1 MIVNTVAFFRMCDFI
16 EEKGTPTHVEGY
28 EDGADF
34 VEIDTIQR
42 VSMEGFSG
50 WYFLVSE
57 VRQPDSK
64 AVSPISLLLFE
75 LHSTESL
82 DLLNRTLVG
91 ELIEISR
98 TGEIEVID
106 SVSGKRVTQCLV
118 PLVVEFVYKPNYK
131 PPIIFVTSRVCVP
144 RTQDVATLP
153 DFFRKWQLVDA
164 MKRLHKILGKR
175 QGTTT
180 LEASNTS
187 GVPTMDA
194 FGSSQSGSQQG
205 IGAGSQQGTGLVETL
220 TPAKV
225 VENAAR
231 VLESMQQFNE
241 LESAIST
248 LINLAKTLSLTF
260 WEKFLEMELTEQ
272 EEAFLNEGWAAIA
285 ETGAEKG
292 LEIAEEKFGCY
303 RDVIQQDVI
312 REREKRG
319 E

>member
-1 MIVNTVAFFRMCDFI
+1 MIVNSVAFFRMCDFI
-16 EEKGTPTHVEGY
+16 EEKGTPTHIDGY

-75 LHSTESL
+75 LHSTEGL
-82 DLLNRTLVG
+82 DLLSRTLVG

-153 DFFRKWQLVDA
+153 DFFRKWQLVVN
-164 MKRLHKILGKR
+164 RV
-175 QGTTT
+175 QGV
-180 LEASNTS
+180 S
-187 GVPTMDA
+187 TMDA

-205 IGAGSQQGTGLVETL
+205 TGADLQQGIGLAETL

-260 WEKFLEMELTEQ
+260 WEKFLGMELTEQ
-272 EEAFLNEGWAAIA
+272 EEAFLNKGWAAIA
-285 ETGAEKG
+285 ETGAEEG

-303 RDVIQQDVI
+303 REVIQQDVI

>member
-75 LHSTESL
+75 LHSIESL
-82 DLLNRTLVG
+82 DLLSRTLVD
-91 ELIEISR
+91 ELIEVSR

-118 PLVVEFVYKPNYK
+118 PLVVEFVYKPNYR

-153 DFFRKWQLVDA
+153 DFFRKWQLVVN
-164 MKRLHKILGKR
+164 RV
-175 QGTTT
+175 QGV
-180 LEASNTS
+180 S
-187 GVPTMDA
+187 TMDA

-205 IGAGSQQGTGLVETL
+205 TGADSQQGIGSSETL
-220 TPAKV
+220 TPAMV

-231 VLESMQQFNE
+231 ALESMQQFNE

-260 WEKFLEMELTEQ
+260 WEKFLGMELTEQ
-272 EEAFLNEGWAAIA
+272 EEAFLNKGWAAIA
-285 ETGAEKG
+285 ETGAEEG

-319 E
+319 EWRRMRE

>member
-16 EEKGTPTHVEGY
+16 EEKGTPTHVDGY

-82 DLLNRTLVG
+82 DLLSRTLVG

-106 SVSGKRVTQCLV
+106 SISGKRVTQCLV

-153 DFFRKWQLVDA
+153 DFFRKWQLVVN
-164 MKRLHKILGKR
+164 RV
-175 QGTTT
+175 QGV
-180 LEASNTS
+180 S
-187 GVPTMDA
+187 TMDA
-194 FGSSQSGSQQG
+194 FDSSQSGSQQG
-205 IGAGSQQGTGLVETL
+205 TGAGSQQGTSAGSQQGTGLAETL

-260 WEKFLEMELTEQ
+260 WEKFLGMELTEQ

-303 RDVIQQDVI
+303 REVIQQDVI

>member
-1 MIVNTVAFFRMCDFI
+1 MIVNSLAFFRMCDFI
-16 EEKGTPTHVEGY
+16 EEKGTPTHVDGY

-34 VEIDTIQR
+34 VEIDTIKR
-42 VSMEGFSG
+42 VSMEDFSG
-50 WYFLVSE
+50 LYFLVSE
-57 VRQPDSK
+57 VRQPDSN
-64 AVSPISLLLFE
+64 AVSPISMLLFE
-75 LHSTESL
+75 LCSIESL
-82 DLLNRTLVG
+82 DLLSRTLVD
-91 ELIEISR
+91 ELIKVSR

-118 PLVVEFVYKPNYK
+118 PLVVEFVYKPNYR
-131 PPIIFVTSRVCVP
+131 PPMIFVTSRVCVP

-153 DFFRKWQLVDA
+153 DFFRKWQLVVN
-164 MKRLHKILGKR
+164 RV
-175 QGTTT
+175 QGV
-180 LEASNTS
+180 S
-187 GVPTMDA
+187 TMDA

-205 IGAGSQQGTGLVETL
+205 TGAGSQQGTGLAETL

-260 WEKFLEMELTEQ
+260 WEKFLGMELTEQ
-272 EEAFLNEGWAAIA
+272 EEAFLNKGWAAIA
-285 ETGAEKG
+285 ETGAEEG
-292 LEIAEEKFGCY
+292 LEIAKEKFGCY
-303 RDVIQQDVI
+303 RDIIQQDVI

>member
-16 EEKGTPTHVEGY
+16 EEKGTSTHVEGY

-34 VEIDTIQR
+34 VEIDTIER

-82 DLLNRTLVG
+82 DLLSRTLVG

-153 DFFRKWQLVDA
+153 DFFRKWQLVVN
-164 MKRLHKILGKR
+164 RV
-175 QGTTT
+175 QGV
-180 LEASNTS
+180 S
-187 GVPTMDA
+187 TMDA
-194 FGSSQSGSQQG
+194 FDSSQSGSQQG
-205 IGAGSQQGTGLVETL
+205 TGAGSQQGTGLAETL

-260 WEKFLEMELTEQ
+260 WEKFLGMELTEQ

-303 RDVIQQDVI
+303 REVIQQDVI

>member
-1 MIVNTVAFFRMCDFI
+1 MIVNSVAFFRMCDFI
-16 EEKGTPTHVEGY
+16 EEKGTPTHVDGY

-34 VEIDTIQR
+34 VEIDTIER

-82 DLLNRTLVG
+82 DLLSRTLVG

-144 RTQDVATLP
+144 RTQDVAALP
-153 DFFRKWQLVDA
+153 DFFRKWQLVVN
-164 MKRLHKILGKR
+164 RV
-175 QGTTT
+175 QGV
-180 LEASNTS
+180 S
-187 GVPTMDA
+187 TMDA

-205 IGAGSQQGTGLVETL
+205 TGAGSQQGTGLAETL

-285 ETGAEKG
+285 ETGADEG

>member
-1 MIVNTVAFFRMCDFI
+1 MIVSSVAFFRMCDFI
-16 EEKGTPTHVEGY
+16 EEKGTPTHIDGY

-34 VEIDTIQR
+34 VEIDTIER

-64 AVSPISLLLFE
+64 TVSPISLLLFE

-144 RTQDVATLP
+144 RTQDVAALS
-153 DFFRKWQLVDA
+153 DFFRKWQLVVN
-164 MKRLHKILGKR
+164 RV
-175 QGTTT
+175 QGV
-180 LEASNTS
+180 S
-187 GVPTMDA
+187 TMDA

-205 IGAGSQQGTGLVETL
+205 TSAGSQQGTGLAETL

-225 VENAAR
+225 VENAAK

-260 WEKFLEMELTEQ
+260 WEKFLGMELTEQ

-303 RDVIQQDVI
+303 RDIIQQDVI

>member
-1 MIVNTVAFFRMCDFI
+1 MIVNTVAFFRMCDFN

-75 LHSTESL
+75 LHSIESL
-82 DLLNRTLVG
+82 DLLSRTLVD

-118 PLVVEFVYKPNYK
+118 PLVVEFVYKPNYR

-153 DFFRKWQLVDA
+153 DFFRKWQLVVN
-164 MKRLHKILGKR
+164 RV
-175 QGTTT
+175 QGV
-180 LEASNTS
+180 S
-187 GVPTMDA
+187 TMDA

-205 IGAGSQQGTGLVETL
+205 TGADSQQGIGSSETL
-220 TPAKV
+220 TPAMV

-231 VLESMQQFNE
+231 ALESMQQFNE

-260 WEKFLEMELTEQ
+260 WEKFLGMELTEQ
-272 EEAFLNEGWAAIA
+272 EEAFLNKGWAAIA
-285 ETGAEKG
+285 ETGAEEG

-319 E
+319 EWRRMRG

>member
-34 VEIDTIQR
+34 VEIDTIER
-42 VSMEGFSG
+42 VSLEDFSG

-75 LHSTESL
+75 LRSIESL
-82 DLLNRTLVG
+82 DLLSRTLVD

-118 PLVVEFVYKPNYK
+118 PLVVEFVYKPNYR

-153 DFFRKWQLVDA
+153 DFFRKWQLVVN
-164 MKRLHKILGKR
+164 RV
-175 QGTTT
+175 QGV
-180 LEASNTS
+180 S
-187 GVPTMDA
+187 TMDA

-205 IGAGSQQGTGLVETL
+205 TGADSQQGIGSSETL
-220 TPAKV
+220 TPAMV

-231 VLESMQQFNE
+231 ALESMQQFNE

-260 WEKFLEMELTEQ
+260 WEKFLGMELTEQ
-272 EEAFLNEGWAAIA
+272 EEAFLNKGWAAIA
-285 ETGAEKG
+285 ETGAEEG

-319 E
+319 EWRRMRG

>member
-34 VEIDTIQR
+34 VEIDTIER

-64 AVSPISLLLFE
+64 TVSPISLLLFE

-153 DFFRKWQLVDA
+153 DFFRKWQLVVN
-164 MKRLHKILGKR
+164 RV
-175 QGTTT
+175 QGV
-180 LEASNTS
+180 S
-187 GVPTMDA
+187 TMDA

-205 IGAGSQQGTGLVETL
+205 TNAGSQQGTGLAETL

-285 ETGAEKG
+285 ETGAEEG

>member
-1 MIVNTVAFFRMCDFI
+1 MIVNSMAFFRMCDFI
-16 EEKGTPTHVEGY
+16 EEKGTSTHVDGY

-34 VEIDTIQR
+34 VEIDTIKR
-42 VSMEGFSG
+42 VSLEDFSG

-82 DLLNRTLVG
+82 DLLSRTLVD

-153 DFFRKWQLVDA
+153 DFFRKWQLVVN
-164 MKRLHKILGKR
+164 RV
-175 QGTTT
+175 QGV
-180 LEASNTS
+180 S
-187 GVPTMDA
+187 TMDA

-205 IGAGSQQGTGLVETL
+205 TGLAETL

-260 WEKFLEMELTEQ
+260 WEKFLGMELTEQ

-285 ETGAEKG
+285 ETGAEEG

>member
-34 VEIDTIQR
+34 VEIDTIER

-64 AVSPISLLLFE
+64 TVSPISLLLFE

-144 RTQDVATLP
+144 RTQDVAALP
-153 DFFRKWQLVDA
+153 DFFRKWQLVDN
-164 MKRLHKILGKR
+164 RV
-175 QGTTT
+175 QGV
-180 LEASNTS
+180 S
-187 GVPTMDA
+187 TMDA

-205 IGAGSQQGTGLVETL
+205 TNAGSQQGTGLAETL

-260 WEKFLEMELTEQ
+260 WEKFLGMELTEQ

-303 RDVIQQDVI
+303 RDIIQQDVI

>member
-1 MIVNTVAFFRMCDFI
+1 MIVNSVAFFRMCDFI

-82 DLLNRTLVG
+82 DLLNRTLVD
-91 ELIEISR
+91 ELIKISR

-131 PPIIFVTSRVCVP
+131 PPMIFVTSRVCVP
-144 RTQDVATLP
+144 RTQDVAALP
-153 DFFRKWQLVDA
+153 DFFRKWQLVVN
-164 MKRLHKILGKR
+164 RV
-175 QGTTT
+175 QGV
-180 LEASNTS
+180 S
-187 GVPTMDA
+187 TMDA

-205 IGAGSQQGTGLVETL
+205 IGAGSQQGTGLAETL

-248 LINLAKTLSLTF
+248 LINLVKTLSLTF

-272 EEAFLNEGWAAIA
+272 EEMFLNEGWAAIA
-285 ETGAEKG
+285 ETGAEEG

>member
-34 VEIDTIQR
+34 VEIDTIER
-42 VSMEGFSG
+42 VSLEDFSG

-75 LHSTESL
+75 LRSIESL
-82 DLLNRTLVG
+82 DLLSRTLVD
-91 ELIEISR
+91 ELIEVSR

-118 PLVVEFVYKPNYK
+118 PLVVEFVYKPNYR

-153 DFFRKWQLVDA
+153 DFFRKWQLVVN
-164 MKRLHKILGKR
+164 RV
-175 QGTTT
+175 QGV
-180 LEASNTS
+180 S
-187 GVPTMDA
+187 TMDA

-205 IGAGSQQGTGLVETL
+205 TGADSQQGIGSSETL
-220 TPAKV
+220 TPAMV

-231 VLESMQQFNE
+231 ALESMQQFNE

-260 WEKFLEMELTEQ
+260 WEKFLGMELTEQ
-272 EEAFLNEGWAAIA
+272 EEAFLNKGWAAIA
-285 ETGAEKG
+285 ETGAEEG

-319 E
+319 EWRRMRG